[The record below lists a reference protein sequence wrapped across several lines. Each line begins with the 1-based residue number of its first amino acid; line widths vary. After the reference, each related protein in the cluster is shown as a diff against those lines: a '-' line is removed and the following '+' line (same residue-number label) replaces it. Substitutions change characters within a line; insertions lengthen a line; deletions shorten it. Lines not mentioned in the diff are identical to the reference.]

1 MEDDAAQD
9 QMNTVM
15 NAVQADSRI
24 TDTMRARESSVD
36 VGYGRTEK
44 SAYQVVVEQK
54 EKLEDFILL
63 KNRITGETYQLT
75 DDGVVITEKLAKLLG
90 VKAGIPSI

>member
-1 MEDDAAQD
+1 M
-9 QMNTVM
+9 
-15 NAVQADSRI
+15 
-24 TDTMRARESSVD
+24 
-36 VGYGRTEK
+36 
-44 SAYQVVVEQK
+44 VEQK

-90 VKAGIPSI
+90 VKAGDTIYLKDDDGKHMEAAVTAVTENYFFTMST